1 MLPSSTLN
9 ISVFT
14 YIFMSKGN
22 DGNDQPDQPP
32 PISKHHAIFA
42 CFFFFFLS
50 TCLFHK
56 TISKTTNIT
65 D

>member
-1 MLPSSTLN
+1 MLPSSTMN

-14 YIFMSKGN
+14 YIFMSKGS

-32 PISKHHAIFA
+32 PISTHHAIFA
-42 CFFFFFLS
+42 CFFFFSIVFFIKPS
-50 TCLFHK
+50 A
-56 TISKTTNIT
+56 KTTNIT